1 MYGCHDVLIMSM
13 NLSDIV
19 ILNIDGGD
27 YFCVITGII
36 KKWGHKL
43 NGKYRFEL
51 KVKNYKI

>member
-27 YFCVITGII
+27 YFCVITRII
-36 KKWGHKL
+36 KK
-43 NGKYRFEL
+43 
-51 KVKNYKI
+51 